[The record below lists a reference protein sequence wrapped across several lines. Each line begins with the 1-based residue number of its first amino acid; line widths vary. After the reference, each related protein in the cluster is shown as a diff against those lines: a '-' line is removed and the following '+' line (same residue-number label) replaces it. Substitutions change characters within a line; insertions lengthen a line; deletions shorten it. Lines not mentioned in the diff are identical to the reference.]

1 MSRRRR
7 VLVQA
12 VACMMI
18 APAAIA
24 CEPTP
29 IGTDAA
35 RIEGENFVL
44 VWRVEPGPLRL
55 GEFFTVILSA
65 CEKRAQAVSGLKVD
79 ASMPAHKH
87 GMNYLPSI
95 TIEGGGRFV
104 ASGLLLHMPGRWEFA
119 FDVSSGTVRESLRTN
134 VDLR

>member
-12 VACMMI
+12 AACMMMVS
-18 APAAIA
+18 AAIA

-29 IGTDAA
+29 IGTDTA

-44 VWRVEPGPLRL
+44 VWRVEPGPLEL
-55 GEFFTVILSA
+55 GKFFNVILSA
-65 CEKRAQAVSGLKVD
+65 CEKRRQTVSGLKVD

-87 GMNYLPSI
+87 GMNYLPRV
-95 TIEGGGRFV
+95 TIEGGGRF
-104 ASGLLLHMPGRWEFA
+104 AAHGLLLHMPGRWEFA
-119 FDVSSGTVRESLRTN
+119 FDVSSGNVRESLRTN

>member
-12 VACMMI
+12 AFMMM

-29 IGTDAA
+29 IGTDTA

-44 VWRVEPGPLRL
+44 VWRVEPGPLKL
-55 GEFFTVILSA
+55 GEFFSLILSA
-65 CEKRAQAVSGLKVD
+65 CEKRRQTVSGLKVD

-87 GMNYLPSI
+87 GMNYLPSV
-95 TIEGGGRFV
+95 TFEGGGRFA